1 MFAHL
6 TLDTACQ
13 FFLPPFSFQ
22 IRVGGLYLLYSL
34 YGCQTATPPEQVG
47 STGDALALCAVQP
60 CLTQISVFTCLWLQI
75 RLALKDWESV
85 KRFEKDAIDAQHLDV
100 IYILHKL
107 MWCKAFHFTA
117 MPSLVS
123 CHIYTS
129 DSAVLLIFR
138 YVYCKT
144 C

>member
-1 MFAHL
+1 MFANL

-22 IRVGGLYLLYSL
+22 IRVGGLYLLYGL

-47 STGDALALCAVQP
+47 YRTRSGSLCSYVLLDSDQ
-60 CLTQISVFTCLWLQI
+60 CFTRFWLQI
-75 RLALKDWESV
+75 RLALKDWEYV
-85 KRFEKDAIDAQHLDV
+85 KRFEKDAMDAQHLDV

-107 MWCKAFHFTA
+107 VWRKAFHFTA

-123 CHIYTS
+123 CL
-129 DSAVLLIFR
+129 V
-138 YVYCKT
+138 
-144 C
+144 